1 MSTLD
6 SIQDQIAG
14 LIRKAEVFP
23 SADDACIRSL
33 AEVAVWLTIPGG
45 ATLCSQGEPSDTMYI
60 AVNGLLGVY
69 VRGNDGEE
77 VLAGRIGPGELVG
90 EMGCVTGEK
99 RSATIRA
106 LRTTEVLSVA
116 WEACEPVARAH
127 PNLLVSLCR
136 TVANRLRNV
145 QEGRAGAKVRP
156 KTFCVMPH
164 GSDRGVRPFVNDLL
178 TEFGALGQ
186 TYLVTK
192 EACADYTTD
201 RLVALETKHEFVI
214 YLADVGLTAWSRL
227 CLRQADSVII
237 AVQGADEPQPIPPL
251 DAVINPGIPI
261 DMVFLWESGIVA
273 GKTPPWLDLLKPNSH
288 YHVRSRADAGR
299 AARLMTGNG
308 LGLVLSGGGAR
319 GFAHLGINR
328 VFQDHGVP
336 IDAVIGTSMGA
347 LVGAAIAME
356 WDLEYART
364 RAHKFSRRH
373 PLLELVIPRRSLLSG
388 RNLRTS
394 LEDWFGNTEI
404 EETPIRYTC
413 VSVDLNTCTAA
424 AHSRGKLKTWIRASA
439 SLPGIFPPVIE
450 KAGLYIDGGV
460 ANNLPTDIARDL
472 GVNYVVAVD
481 VGLVPEK
488 APSAPDANSTL
499 AEALPNILDLLMRV
513 GTIGSDVRGITAR
526 QQCDVLLVPK
536 VRSVGLMNFRAYDEA
551 IKLGYDCA
559 LEKIDQIKRRIPDKR
574 TANALGL

>member
-6 SIQDQIAG
+6 NIQGQIAD
-14 LIRKAEVFP
+14 LIRKAGVFP

-77 VLAGRIGPGELVG
+77 VLAGRVGPGELVG
-90 EMGCVTGEK
+90 EMGCVTGER

-106 LRTTEVLSVA
+106 LRTTEVLSVT

-145 QEGRAGAKVRP
+145 QEGRATAKVRP

-164 GSDRGVRPFVNDLL
+164 GNDHGVRAFVDDVLS
-178 TEFGALGQ
+178 EFGALGE
-186 TYLVTK
+186 TFLVTK
-192 EACADYTTD
+192 EVCADYTTD

-227 CLRQADSVII
+227 CLRQADTVVI
-237 AVQGADEPQPIPPL
+237 AVQGADAPQPLPPL
-251 DAVINPGIPI
+251 TDVISHGIPV
-261 DMVFLWESGIVA
+261 DTVFLWRDAIVP
-273 GKTPPWLDLLKPNSH
+273 GKTPRWLDLLKPNSH

-319 GFAHLGINR
+319 GFAHLGVNR
-328 VFQDHGVP
+328 VFKDHGVAV
-336 IDAVIGTSMGA
+336 DAVIGTSMGA

-356 WDLEYART
+356 WELDQARE

-373 PLLELVIPRRSLLSG
+373 PLMELVIPRRSLLSG
-388 RNLRTS
+388 RNLRSS
-394 LEDWFGNTEI
+394 LENWFGETEI

-413 VSVDLNTCTAA
+413 VSVDLNSCTATP
-424 AHSRGKLKTWIRASA
+424 HSRGKLKTWIRASA

-450 KAGLYIDGGV
+450 KTGLYIDGGV

-488 APSAPDANSTL
+488 EPITLNASSTV
-499 AEALPNILDLLMRV
+499 AEAIPNILDLLMRV

-536 VRSVGLMNFRAYDEA
+536 VRSVGMMNFRAYDEA
-551 IKLGYDCA
+551 IKLGYDCT

-574 TANALGL
+574 TANALDI